1 MKDSFA
7 VYSWDDIVSNKF
19 PCEDA
24 IFKSGFQGTALSV
37 GGFDGVHLGHQ
48 ELLKKVLDRKN
59 LLPGVVTF
67 SNLPASFKNPSNYN
81 GSVCTLQQKIEF
93 FKGMGFCFVVVIDF
107 SYEFGKMDGNKFLS
121 ILKDCLSM
129 RFMAEGTDFRCG
141 YKGSFD
147 IDKNLFPSIL
157 PNS

>member
-1 MKDSFA
+1 MKESFA

-19 PCEDA
+19 PSEDA

-48 ELLKKVLDRKN
+48 ELLKKVLERKN

-81 GSVCTLQQKIEF
+81 GSVCKLQQKNLLFSKIIILH
-93 FKGMGFCFVVVIDF
+93 CPFVV
-107 SYEFGKMDGNKFLS
+107 NKPKVEQITVENSSLLS
-121 ILKDCLSM
+121 
-129 RFMAEGTDFRCG
+129 T
-141 YKGSFD
+141 
-147 IDKNLFPSIL
+147 NLHLRVEMPL
-157 PNS
+157 